1 MKNLRFTAKK
11 EKLTML
17 CMAFFLLATLMVS
30 GQQNPTPPYSPKEK
44 FVHQGAGNPYLP
56 LWEHLPDGEP
66 RVFEDPDNPGKYR
79 AYIIGSHD
87 LRLTSYCGP
96 DIRMWSAP
104 VEDLSQW
111 RDEGAIFTYQVD
123 DQWDVMYAP
132 DLVEVRKKDGTKEYY
147 LYPHSRGPRREAM
160 VAKGNRP
167 DGPFTPIN
175 LTEDGRSTI
184 PGSILGFDP
193 AVYIEY
199 VTDPA
204 DPDYEIGFRAYGYWG
219 FQRSLAAQLDQNT
232 MYSLRPGTEVISYFI
247 PASARYG
254 MIRDPEGT
262 QYPQIY
268 PDQDLK
274 TFNFFEAS
282 SIRKVGNKY
291 VTVFSGYSGPEY
303 GVGSSNSTLRYAVG
317 DSPLGPW
324 RSGGVLV
331 DSRAPVLNRDGSA
344 IETSYAG
351 HNTHGS
357 IELINDQWYVFY
369 HRPPRGFGF
378 ARQPMVAPIKVE
390 WDEKP
395 VSEGGMVTIS
405 AYDPYAN
412 DQKWSAKDS
421 NGKEYKGAE
430 VTSEGFHIYGLD
442 PYQYYSAGYASYLS
456 DISIQ
461 QDAWDIWNNH
471 MPIGNVKDGHVIGY
485 KYFGF
490 GGLKKDTKGLKAFK
504 GTKKRNKTAFNL
516 FLTPKTSKSFK
527 VNVWLDGP
535 WKNEAWKGTKIG
547 EILVPANSSQETT
560 QFTIDVSKYVDHLDR
575 KHAIFLVA
583 EGDKSTELFDLIGL
597 GFSSKKKKIAPPVVP
612 TVTIA
617 VNGKE
622 LELPKHPVRS
632 TNANGIVGYNL
643 YEATCELPAGTTTP
657 TVTATADNKKVKVN
671 VIQADSPS
679 GIAKVEF
686 DFNGVVK
693 TYQIQF
699 ETQKEEMHVYLCLG
713 QSNMEGH
720 VRFKPEDTTGID
732 DRFMV
737 LQSVDCPD
745 LGRVKGEWYKAIPPL
760 VRCHTGLGPVDFFGR
775 KMTAELPSHIKV
787 GVINV
792 AVGGCK
798 IELFD
803 KENFQDYVA
812 TSPNWLKNMVAEYD
826 GNPYQRLVDM
836 ALVARQNG
844 GVIKGILLHQGESN
858 TGEKDWPLKVKKVY
872 DSLLKDVGLAPNSVP
887 LLAGEVVHAD
897 QGGVCAS
904 MNEIIQTLPEV
915 IPNSHVISSAG
926 CKDGPD
932 NLHFSTEGYK
942 MLGERYADQMLSILN
957 K

>member
-1 MKNLRFTAKK
+1 MKDLLFATKL
-11 EKLTML
+11 EKLL
-17 CMAFFLLATLMVS
+17 FLSIVMFLFSFSMQGASQKYV
-30 GQQNPTPPYSPKEK
+30 YK
-44 FVHQGAGNPYLP
+44 GAGNPYLP

-87 LRLTSYCGP
+87 LRYTSYCGP

-104 VEDLSQW
+104 VENLSEW

-123 DQWDVMYAP
+123 NQWDVMYAP
-132 DLVEVRKKDGTKEYY
+132 DLVEVKRKDGTKEYY

-160 VAKGNRP
+160 VAKGSRP

-175 LTEDGRSTI
+175 LTKDGTRTVE
-184 PGSILGFDP
+184 GSILGFDP

-219 FQRSLAAQLDQNT
+219 FQRSLAAELDQNT

-254 MIRDPEGT
+254 VIRDPEGT
-262 QYPQIY
+262 EYPQIY

-291 VTVFSGYSGPEY
+291 ITVFSGYSGPEY

-324 RSGGVLV
+324 KSGGVLV
-331 DSRAPVLNRDGSA
+331 DSRAPVLNKDGSA
-344 IETSYAG
+344 IETTYSG

-357 IELINDQWYVFY
+357 IEYINDQWYVFY
-369 HRPPRGFGF
+369 HRAPRGFGF
-378 ARQPMVAPIKVE
+378 ARQPMVAPIYVE

-395 VSEGGMVTIS
+395 VSEGGMVRIR
-405 AYDPYAN
+405 AYDPYEKDN
-412 DQKWSAKDS
+412 IKIVKDS
-421 NGKEYKGAE
+421 NGREYKGAE

-442 PYQYYSAGYASYLS
+442 PYQYYSAGYACYLS

-461 QDAWDIWNNH
+461 QDTWDIWDNN
-471 MPIGNVKDGHVIGY
+471 MKIGNVKNGNVIGY

-490 GGLKKDTKGLKAFK
+490 GGLKKNKKGIKAFK
-504 GTKKRNKTAFNL
+504 GTSKRNKTEFNL
-516 FLTPKTSKSFK
+516 FLTPKTSESFK

-535 WKNEAWKGTKIG
+535 WANETWKGTKIG
-547 EILVPANSSQETT
+547 EIVVPSNSAQELT
-560 QFTIDVSKYVDHLDR
+560 QFAIDVSKFVDNLDQ

-583 EGDKSTELFDLIGL
+583 EGKESTELFDLMGL
-597 GFSSKKKKIAPPVVP
+597 GFSSKKKKISPPIVP
-612 TVTIA
+612 NITI
-617 VNGKE
+617 NINEEK
-622 LELPKHPVRS
+622 LELPKTPVRS
-632 TNANGIVGYNL
+632 TNANGIVSYNL
-643 YEATCELPAGTTTP
+643 YQTSYEIPKGTTKVP
-657 TVTATADNKKVKVN
+657 TVTASSDNKDVKVTIN
-671 VIQADSPS
+671 QADSMT
-679 GIAKVEF
+679 GTAKVDF
-686 DFNGVVK
+686 DYNGVVK
-693 TYQIQF
+693 TYQIVF
-699 ETQKEEMHVYLCLG
+699 EPQTEEMHVYLCLG

-720 VRFKPEDTTGID
+720 VRPSAENKLDVDKQF
-732 DRFMV
+732 V
-737 LQSVDCPD
+737 LLQSIDCPD
-745 LGRVKGEWYKAIPPL
+745 LGREKGEWYNATAPL
-760 VRCHTGLGPVDFFGR
+760 VRCHTGIGPVDFFGR
-775 KMTAELPSHIKV
+775 YMTAALPDNIKV

-803 KENFQDYVA
+803 KDNFHEYVSN
-812 TSPNWLKNMVAEYD
+812 SPDWLKNMVAEYD
-826 GNPYQRLVDM
+826 GDPYKRLVEM
-836 ALVARQNG
+836 GRIAVKKG
-844 GVIKGILLHQGESN
+844 GIIKGILLHQGESN

-897 QGGVCAS
+897 QKGVCAS

-915 IPNSHVISSAG
+915 IPNSYVISSAG
-926 CKDGPD
+926 CKAGPD
-932 NLHFSTEGYK
+932 NLHFSFEGYK
-942 MLGERYADQMLSILN
+942 MLGERYAEKMISLL
-957 K
+957 KK